1 MIGPIETFQT
11 EAREHLEAFEST
23 LLDLESDHS
32 NLELINRAF
41 RSMHTIKGGAGMFGF
56 QQLTEFTHHVENL
69 LDLMRNGDVD
79 IDGHITGLL
88 LSIGDFTSQLIYEV
102 AFTDEQMQQAK
113 KFIESIEDLLPSSSK
128 NTVSESCLDNA
139 PKIRQAGFTSVF
151 RVVFKPDLNSFKSGM
166 DVYPIF
172 NEFKQLGECHTTVI
186 TSHLPELGHYDPES
200 SYLGFESL
208 LVTSANR
215 QVVEDV
221 FMFVIDDWDVLI
233 DELDLSDTSEESDRV
248 GEILLSR
255 GLISVEQLNQ
265 ALADKPLLGNLLE
278 NNAHINPEQ
287 LQSALVEQE
296 VTRTLKQNNAVD
308 GANSTIRV
316 PAQKLDSLMNLV
328 GELVIVQ
335 ARLNQY
341 ATNSEEE
348 EILSIAEELDLLT
361 NQMRDETFGIRLI
374 PIGSTFGRFRR
385 LVRDLSVELGK
396 SIKLETDGAE
406 TELDKLVIDKLGD
419 PLVHIIRNSIDHGI
433 ELPEIR
439 SSLGKP
445 AEANILLKA
454 EHAESHVV
462 ITVSDD
468 GKGLDTS
475 VIRDKAIAKGIITG
489 QEDLTD
495 EQIHL
500 LIFEPGFST
509 ANKVSDI
516 SGRGVGMDVV
526 KRSIQEL
533 GGKVSLKS
541 KQGEGTQVKII
552 LPMTLAIIE
561 GLLVV
566 VGDEHFVL
574 PLNSVEEC
582 MELPRNM
589 PVGRRRL
596 LEVRGEQIPYISLRS
611 YFSVA
616 GESPPIEQ
624 VVVIHSED
632 QQFGFCVDEVVGQYQ
647 TVIKRLGRFYEG
659 VVGFSGATIMG
670 DGNVAMVLDPQAII
684 ESVTI

>member
-11 EAREHLEAFEST
+11 EAREHLEAFESA

-88 LSIGDFTSQLIYEV
+88 LSIGDFTSQLIYDV
-102 AFTDEQMQQAK
+102 VFTDEQRQQASN
-113 KFIESIEDLLPSSSK
+113 FIESIEELLPSSSK
-128 NTVSESCLDNA
+128 NTASESSHDNT
-139 PKIRQAGFTSVF
+139 PKIRHAGLTSVF
-151 RVVFKPDLNSFKSGM
+151 RVVFKPDVNSFKSGM
-166 DVYPIF
+166 DVYPIL

-186 TSHLPELGHYDPES
+186 TSQLPELGHYDPES
-200 SYLGFESL
+200 SYLGFETL

-221 FMFVIDDWDVLI
+221 FMFVIDDWDVSI

-278 NNAHINPEQ
+278 NTAHINPEQ

-454 EHAESHVV
+454 EHAESHVI

-468 GKGLDTS
+468 GKGLDTN

-489 QEDLTD
+489 QEELTD

-566 VGDEHFVL
+566 VGAEHFVL

-596 LEVRGEQIPYISLRS
+596 LEVRGEQIPYISLRN

-624 VVVIHSED
+624 VVVIHSDD